1 MHSYVTQ
8 IATYI
13 HAYIIARI
21 HFSCMF
27 RVMVLDHGKLLEMDR
42 PQNLVNKPDSV
53 FAAMAKETN
62 KTFGDNMQTGKA
74 SNGTRGTPSEL
85 EDI

>member
-1 MHSYVTQ
+1 
-8 IATYI
+8 
-13 HAYIIARI
+13 
-21 HFSCMF
+21 MF